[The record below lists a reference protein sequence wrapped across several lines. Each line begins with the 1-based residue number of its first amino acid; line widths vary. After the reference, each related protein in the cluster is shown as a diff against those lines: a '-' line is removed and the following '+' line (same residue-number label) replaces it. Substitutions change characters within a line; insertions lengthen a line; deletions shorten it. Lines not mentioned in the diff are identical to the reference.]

1 MHKLSTKI
9 VDNRVEK
16 CAKVISDIANLFNS
30 LPFVRLAL

>member
-16 CAKVISDIANLFNS
+16 CAKVISGIANLINS
-30 LPFVRLAL
+30 SAFVRLAL